1 MNNRPIVTQINFQP
15 FQLRPQILSI
25 AVVLVILLTA
35 FIIYHVKLK
44 KVKPNQAPNGY
55 VLAIQMYVSYIRGL
69 VVDILGPEFEKITPY
84 FLTLFSYILLSNII
98 GIIGLETP
106 TSSLTVTLSMGFVM
120 FIGCFVVGF
129 KYQKIGWLKKFAICI
144 KVNGRKIPVMIN
156 PSEIISQVTP
166 LISISFRLW
175 GNIFAGSLIGGLWFY
190 FTAYI
195 SSKIPFIGMFN
206 LLGGLTTPPIH
217 MYFDLLCGLVQAL
230 VFTLLTMVY
239 WSLEKGE
246 APQPEVK
253 KITKSNLQKVNV
265 KANIK

>member
-44 KVKPNQAPNGY
+44 KVKPNHAPNGY

-98 GIIGLETP
+98 GIIGLDNP
-106 TSSLTVTLSMGFVM
+106 TSSLTITLSMGFVM

-129 KYQKIGWLKKFAICI
+129 KYQKIG
-144 KVNGRKIPVMIN
+144 
-156 PSEIISQVTP
+156 
-166 LISISFRLW
+166 
-175 GNIFAGSLIGGLWFY
+175 
-190 FTAYI
+190 
-195 SSKIPFIGMFN
+195 
-206 LLGGLTTPPIH
+206 
-217 MYFDLLCGLVQAL
+217 
-230 VFTLLTMVY
+230 
-239 WSLEKGE
+239 
-246 APQPEVK
+246 
-253 KITKSNLQKVNV
+253 
-265 KANIK
+265 